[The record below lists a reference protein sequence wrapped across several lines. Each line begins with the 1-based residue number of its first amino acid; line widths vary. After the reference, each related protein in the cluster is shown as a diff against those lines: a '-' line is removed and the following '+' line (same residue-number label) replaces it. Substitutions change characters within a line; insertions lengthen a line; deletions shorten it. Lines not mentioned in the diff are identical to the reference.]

1 MREHITI
8 DWPYISRRW
17 RASPGSGSGIS
28 PANRSGEMSMIWHA
42 WDDRLI
48 WDDPLD
54 PDLIASAHDEAEEQE
69 EAEIALAIWADRNEE
84 VDDD

>member
-1 MREHITI
+1 
-8 DWPYISRRW
+8 
-17 RASPGSGSGIS
+17 
-28 PANRSGEMSMIWHA
+28 MSMIWHA